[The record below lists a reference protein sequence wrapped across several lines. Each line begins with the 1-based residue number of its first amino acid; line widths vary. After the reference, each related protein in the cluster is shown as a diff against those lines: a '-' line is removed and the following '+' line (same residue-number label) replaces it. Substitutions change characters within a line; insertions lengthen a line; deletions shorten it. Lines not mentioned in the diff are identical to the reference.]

1 MVRDFIVFEL
11 LTVIAFLPTAL
22 ALVMGFKSLIF
33 LPFIVAALI
42 ALFRGLN
49 GSDKKKARRMRA
61 DGRSNRS
68 VFAIIIIPN
77 VSTVCQDDNYS
88 ISKIQRREV
97 YIYD

>member
-22 ALVMGFKSLIF
+22 ALVIGFKSLIF

-49 GSDKKKARRMRA
+49 GSDKKKARRVRA
-61 DGRSNRS
+61 DGRSCKS
-68 VFAIIIIPN
+68 IIAETIIHQN
-77 VSTVCQDDNYS
+77 DNGCQEE
-88 ISKIQRREV
+88 ISRLQKKRREV
-97 YIYD
+97 FIYE